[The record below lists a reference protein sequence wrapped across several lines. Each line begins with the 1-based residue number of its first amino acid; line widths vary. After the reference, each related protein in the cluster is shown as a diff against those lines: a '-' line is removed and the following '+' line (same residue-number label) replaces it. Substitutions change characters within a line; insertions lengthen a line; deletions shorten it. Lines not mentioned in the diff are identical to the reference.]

1 MYTSVYVLHFNF
13 LCLKKKLSGC
23 VNRNLGISKKR
34 IIKLEE
40 RSEEIVQKVMQ
51 EIKS

>member
-1 MYTSVYVLHFNF
+1 MYCTSIF
-13 LCLKKKLSGC
+13 LSLKKKLGEQ
-23 VNRNLGISKKR
+23 NRNLSISKKR